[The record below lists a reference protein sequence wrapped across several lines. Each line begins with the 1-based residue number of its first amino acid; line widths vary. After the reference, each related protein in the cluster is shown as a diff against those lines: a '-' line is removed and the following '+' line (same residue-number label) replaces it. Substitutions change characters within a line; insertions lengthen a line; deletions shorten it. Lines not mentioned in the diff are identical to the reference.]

1 MPTFTTNVLIIEN
14 SRLFRDLL
22 TELME
27 SHDFNIASCST
38 GAEALAI
45 SRQRSFN
52 LICIAYHLPDSS
64 GEILCQQLRSNPL
77 LKNTRII
84 LFTAED
90 NAELL
95 NGALLAGAT
104 DIYNKNEFAKFQ
116 TYVERFANL
125 VNQSLVGNVLLI
137 EDSSSQQHWIK
148 AQLESA
154 GLYVEAFYSA
164 EEAMEAFNQNKFDIV
179 VTDMVLAG
187 KMSGLNLV
195 RTIRRL
201 SSDKS
206 QIPIFAITA
215 HDEVSRR
222 IELFQVGVSD
232 YMTKPLN
239 PEEMLYRIS
248 SMIKARQAY
257 NELASERKLLL
268 EIAMLDPVTDL
279 YNRNAL
285 NRLLP
290 KTVSNARRD
299 HIPISMVVMDVDFFK
314 NINDTY
320 GHPHGDKVLAE
331 IGAWL
336 RSSFREGD
344 LMFRWG
350 GEEFVILLNNCPLDE
365 AMAIIE
371 KQRKR
376 FAERRFA
383 NCEITASFGISSY
396 QDFTQNIAY
405 ETLFEQADQALY
417 QAKIGGRN
425 KVVRA
430 GQASLPD

>member
-1 MPTFTTNVLIIEN
+1 
-14 SRLFRDLL
+14 
-22 TELME
+22 ME
-27 SHDFNIASCST
+27 VYDFNIVSCST
-38 GAEALAI
+38 GVEALAI
-45 SRQRSFN
+45 TRRNSFN
-52 LICIAYHLPDSS
+52 LICIAYHLPDFS
-64 GEILCQQLRSNPL
+64 GEILCQQLRGNPL

-104 DIYNKNEFAKFQ
+104 DIYNKNDFAKFQ
-116 TYVERFANL
+116 TYIERFANL
-125 VNQSLVGNVLLI
+125 VNQNLVGNVLLV

-154 GLYVEAFYSA
+154 GLSVEAFYSA
-164 EEAMEAFNQNKFDIV
+164 EEALEAFNHNQFDIV

-206 QIPIFAITA
+206 LIPIFAITA

-222 IELFQVGVSD
+222 IELFQVGACD

-248 SMIKARQAY
+248 NLIKARQAY
-257 NELASERKLLL
+257 NELASERKLLH
-268 EIAMLDPVTDL
+268 EIAMLDPVTNL

-285 NRLLP
+285 NQLLP
-290 KTVSNARRD
+290 KTIANAKRD
-299 HIPISMVVMDVDFFK
+299 HIPISLAVMDIDLFK
-314 NINDTY
+314 NINDTH
-320 GHPHGDKVLAE
+320 GHPHGDRVLAE
-331 IGAWL
+331 VGAWL

-344 LMFRWG
+344 LIFRWG
-350 GEEFVILLNNCPLDE
+350 GEEFVILLNNCALDE
-365 AMAIIE
+365 AAVIIE

-396 QDFTQNIAY
+396 QDFSQDIAY
-405 ETLFEQADQALY
+405 ETWFEQSDQALY
-417 QAKIGGRN
+417 QAKTSGRN
-425 KVVRA
+425 KVVCA
-430 GQASLPD
+430 GRVSLTDKTVPH